1 MIPAAFYRSAFCCSL
16 VPAGL
21 ANTNFPHKGIIKI
34 GNDFPRIIQYTIR
47 DFYPLTCTISS
58 MMMFMRFLL
67 YNFINSH
74 DFVPTKQLTTKN
86 GL

>member
-34 GNDFPRIIQYTIR
+34 GNDFSPDYSV
-47 DFYPLTCTISS
+47 YYS
-58 MMMFMRFLL
+58 RFLST
-67 YNFINSH
+67 YVYYIIH
-74 DFVPTKQLTTKN
+74 DDVHAVSTL
-86 GL
+86 